1 MKDIFKLIAA
11 SILGA
16 VLTLVFAQS
25 FLTNQ
30 PVISEVVREV
40 VSNDQNKDKT
50 EFSKPTF
57 TKNAMPS
64 VAGIDFR
71 YAAKTSI
78 DAVVHVKTV
87 YESKSQYYTDP
98 FMEFFFGKGTF
109 EQKTPRREGSGSG
122 VIVSADGYIITNNHV
137 INGADIVDVT
147 LNTKKTLKAT
157 VVGTDPTTDLALLKI
172 EGADLP
178 HLPYGNSDNIDVGE
192 WALAVGNPFNLRS
205 TVTAGIISAKGRN
218 INILNRN
225 NTDLPP
231 IESFI
236 QTDAAVNPGNSGGAL
251 VNINGELIGIN
262 TAIQSNTGS
271 YTGYSFAVPVNIVKK
286 VINDLLEFGMVQR
299 AFIGVSI
306 QPLTNELVEEKGIN
320 TLDGIYISAISDQ
333 GAAADG
339 GIKEGDVIV
348 KIAIV
353 DVKNIPELQ
362 EQLSKFRPGDKINV
376 TVNRSNELL
385 NTTITLRNR
394 FGNTEVINSNNKVLA
409 NGLGAE
415 FREITTEE
423 KEILKIH
430 GGVKIEKLETGKLK
444 RAGIE
449 NGFIITKIDG
459 SKIENYGNLKEK
471 IENRKG
477 GVLLE
482 GVYPNG
488 TKAYYGLGL

>member
-57 TKNAMPS
+57 TNNAMPS

-286 VINDLLEFGMVQR
+286 VINDLLKFGMVQR

-488 TKAYYGLGL
+488 TKAYYDLGL

>member
-1 MKDIFKLIAA
+1 
-11 SILGA
+11 
-16 VLTLVFAQS
+16 
-25 FLTNQ
+25 
-30 PVISEVVREV
+30 
-40 VSNDQNKDKT
+40 
-50 EFSKPTF
+50 
-57 TKNAMPS
+57 
-64 VAGIDFR
+64 
-71 YAAKTSI
+71 
-78 DAVVHVKTV
+78 
-87 YESKSQYYTDP
+87 
-98 FMEFFFGKGTF
+98 MEFFFGKGTF

>member
-1 MKDIFKLIAA
+1 M
-11 SILGA
+11 
-16 VLTLVFAQS
+16 
-25 FLTNQ
+25 
-30 PVISEVVREV
+30 
-40 VSNDQNKDKT
+40 
-50 EFSKPTF
+50 
-57 TKNAMPS
+57 
-64 VAGIDFR
+64 
-71 YAAKTSI
+71 
-78 DAVVHVKTV
+78 
-87 YESKSQYYTDP
+87 
-98 FMEFFFGKGTF
+98 
-109 EQKTPRREGSGSG
+109 
-122 VIVSADGYIITNNHV
+122 
-137 INGADIVDVT
+137 
-147 LNTKKTLKAT
+147 
-157 VVGTDPTTDLALLKI
+157 
-172 EGADLP
+172 
-178 HLPYGNSDNIDVGE
+178 
-192 WALAVGNPFNLRS
+192 
-205 TVTAGIISAKGRN
+205 
-218 INILNRN
+218 
-225 NTDLPP
+225 
-231 IESFI
+231 
-236 QTDAAVNPGNSGGAL
+236 
-251 VNINGELIGIN
+251 
-262 TAIQSNTGS
+262 
-271 YTGYSFAVPVNIVKK
+271 
-286 VINDLLEFGMVQR
+286 
-299 AFIGVSI
+299 
-306 QPLTNELVEEKGIN
+306 VEEKGIN

>member
-1 MKDIFKLIAA
+1 
-11 SILGA
+11 
-16 VLTLVFAQS
+16 
-25 FLTNQ
+25 
-30 PVISEVVREV
+30 
-40 VSNDQNKDKT
+40 
-50 EFSKPTF
+50 
-57 TKNAMPS
+57 
-64 VAGIDFR
+64 
-71 YAAKTSI
+71 
-78 DAVVHVKTV
+78 
-87 YESKSQYYTDP
+87 
-98 FMEFFFGKGTF
+98 MEFFFGKGTF

-137 INGADIVDVT
+137 INGADIVDIT

-394 FGNTEVINSNNKVLA
+394 FGNTEVINSNNKIFA
-409 NGLGAE
+409 DGLGAE

-471 IENRKG
+471 IENRTG